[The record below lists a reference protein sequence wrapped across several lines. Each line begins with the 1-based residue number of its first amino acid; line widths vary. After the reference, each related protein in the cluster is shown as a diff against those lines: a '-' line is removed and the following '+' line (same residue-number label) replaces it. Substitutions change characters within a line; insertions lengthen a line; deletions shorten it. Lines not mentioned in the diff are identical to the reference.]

1 MLTVNS
7 GATLTIQPGTM
18 LRIGYAD
25 IGAGGTG
32 GDGEWIRVAAVA
44 PGTTV
49 GTAVITIDTT
59 PPAALPAL
67 QYSTAL
73 QRFHGGGGRVSN
85 AAVGHPGPQPAFD
98 YREPTGRY
106 RGVLPFFMRMVP

>member
-1 MLTVNS
+1 MFDDGTPV
-7 GATLTIQPGTM
+7 TIQAGTL

-32 GDGEWIRVAAVA
+32 GDGEWIRVAVVA
-44 PGTTV
+44 PGATV

-73 QRFHGGGGRVSN
+73 NRFHGGNSRVSN
-85 AAVGHPGPQPAFD
+85 AQVGHPGPQPAFD
-98 YREPTGRY
+98 YREPTGKY